1 MVDSFAL
8 LSMKLISF
16 QNRVNPQFAVG
27 EKVRGPAIQV
37 TLIRWSTR

>member
-16 QNRVNPQFAVG
+16 QNRVNPQFTVG
-27 EKVRGPAIQV
+27 EIVRGPGIQV
-37 TLIRWSTR
+37 TLVRWLTR